1 MRKAESVQSGNAVEN
16 GRKRRL
22 RRLIHVFAAWLAVLL
37 IIAAALFTGLKL
49 VAAMGKN
56 RLHGDVSSGGPV
68 LPDMEEAV
76 QSGSAELAQGAED
89 EAEKTSGGDGISEEI
104 TVWKEGWV
112 RYDGSI
118 YEYNDDILT
127 FLVMG
132 IDKSEEVTES
142 ANATDGGQSDGL
154 FLVIANPD
162 LREIQILAV
171 NRDTMTEILMPG
183 IAADGSTM
191 TTTAQIAVQHGFGD
205 GREESCELTV
215 EAVSKLL
222 YGLPIHGYLSV
233 NYGALPVLNDA
244 LGGIEVTMS
253 QDLSVMYEDWTV
265 GAVVTLKGIQARD
278 FVQWRDTSEFESAR
292 MRLTRQKEYMT
303 AFAEKAIEETKK
315 DIQLPVTLYKKVKN
329 YIVTD
334 LSIDEITYLAG
345 ELSGYRF
352 GEIYTLEGETK
363 MGEKFEEFYPD
374 RKAMRELIIRLFYRE
389 VVPD

>member
-1 MRKAESVQSGNAVEN
+1 MQSGNAVGN

-22 RRLIHVFAAWLAVLL
+22 RRHIHVFAAWLAVLL
-37 IIAAALFTGLKL
+37 IIVAALFTGLKL
-49 VAAMGKN
+49 VAEMGKN
-56 RLHGDVSSGGPV
+56 RLRGNASSGGPV
-68 LPDMEEAV
+68 LPDMEETV
-76 QSGSAELAQGAED
+76 QSGSA
-89 EAEKTSGGDGISEEI
+89 KTSGGDGISEE
-104 TVWKEGWV
+104 TAVWKEGWV
-112 RYDGSI
+112 RYSGRI

-183 IAADGSTM
+183 ISADGGTM

-222 YGLPIHGYLSV
+222 YDLPIHGYLSV

-253 QDLSVMYEDWTV
+253 QDLSVMYEDWTE

-292 MRLTRQKEYMT
+292 MRLTRQKEYMK
-303 AFAEKAIEETKK
+303 AFAEKAIEKTKK